1 MAHKMVVV
9 EFANKVKKNGKRMTS
24 LIEYSLQR
32 GDETNEF
39 IINDVKAIM
48 FANGEPCAR
57 CFVIEK

>member
-1 MAHKMVVV
+1 
-9 EFANKVKKNGKRMTS
+9 MTS

-48 FANGEPCAR
+48 FANGEPCSG
-57 CFVIEK
+57 CLVIEKQEMRYDPNRDKWRLKEVK